1 MLLLSIHHIKDSF
14 YALPLEKQGELTMGV
29 FAFSDKY
36 LKNEKMKLAYTFCDS
51 KGSAAVW
58 DVESAEELM
67 KLYMEYPLT
76 PYIETE
82 NIPIVAFE
90 SAGKFLRK
98 ERKPV
103 RRQPKSKSYLM
114 TAAGQKKAD

>member
-1 MLLLSIHHIKDSF
+1 MLLLSIHHIKDFF
-14 YALPLEKQGELTMGV
+14 YALPLEKQGELTMNV

-36 LKNEKMKLAYTFCDS
+36 IKNGKMKLAYTFCDS

-90 SAGKFLRK
+90 SAGKLLK
-98 ERKPV
+98 ERAEA
-103 RRQPKSKSYLM
+103 RQK
-114 TAAGQKKAD
+114 AAKK

>member
-14 YALPLEKQGELTMGV
+14 YALPLEKQAELTMGV

-36 LKNEKMKLAYTFCDS
+36 LKNGKMKLAYTFCDS

-76 PYIETE
+76 PYVE
-82 NIPIVAFE
+82 NRRIFPLWGFE
-90 SAGKFLRK
+90 SAAKLLK
-98 ERKPV
+98 ERAEA
-103 RRQPKSKSYLM
+103 RQK
-114 TAAGQKKAD
+114 AAKK